1 MFKCPSAG
9 AEERAANRLVSRQ
22 SHDAFRRERD
32 KWRHLYQLKAWKKG
46 LRVWKL
52 NRNPICE
59 EFERDGTP
67 CRSAAEVVHHKEDH
81 KGNMELFFDRENLL
95 SLCKKHHDAIT
106 ARRVN
111 EAKGQA

>member
-9 AEERAANRLVSRQ
+9 AAERAVRRADTRRA
-22 SHDAFRRERD
+22 HDKFRAERD
-32 KWRHLYQLKAWKKG
+32 KWRHLYQLKAWTKG

-52 NRNPICE
+52 NRQPICE
-59 EFERDGTP
+59 EFERDGTQ
-67 CRSAAEVVHHKEDH
+67 CRNAAEVVHHIKDH
-81 KGNMELFFDRENLL
+81 RGSMELFFDRENLQ

-111 EAKGQA
+111 EAKGRD